1 MNVNNRNEI
10 ASYAKHALLRDNT
23 LQKWNG
29 YQPSTSGCLYSDPIL
44 SNPIIMISQIIK
56 FWYPK
61 NLDFWAIMKKSSFG
75 LFRFGT
81 LYYKAVWPH
90 GRLFWYHFL
99 PRHGTTFFWWVI
111 IIWVGD
117 KKSNGPCWHNFLR
130 LAILNGTHTVWKL
143 QNFTLT
149 IFWRKFCET
158 NLFTS
163 NESYCTLISRN
174 FFLEFFCTLC
184 VQHASHFCDCAKR
197 ITYLFAEFSWYVNLC
212 FVLLYSMLENLNKK
226 CKNNDVFNDV
236 ISLNDFSWFS

>member
-44 SNPIIMISQIIK
+44 SNPIIMISQIQILIPQK
-56 FWYPK
+56 SRLLGNFE
-61 NLDFWAIMKKSSFG
+61 KKCYFG
-75 LFRFGT
+75 LFRLGT
-81 LYYKAVWPH
+81 LYYKSGLTSRSSFLISFFAQT
-90 GRLFWYHFL
+90 RYHI
-99 PRHGTTFFWWVI
+99 FWWVI

-130 LAILNGTHTVWKL
+130 LAILNDTHTVWIL

-174 FFLEFFCTLC
+174 FFVVC
-184 VQHASHFCDCAKR
+184 
-197 ITYLFAEFSWYVNLC
+197 
-212 FVLLYSMLENLNKK
+212 
-226 CKNNDVFNDV
+226 
-236 ISLNDFSWFS
+236 